1 MPIPKTESGEMPFL
15 DHLEELR
22 WRIIYSLVAL
32 LISVGLGFWV
42 SVRFDAVGILARPIL
57 PLIPEH
63 KLVYTHP
70 SEGFT
75 VILDAAMTIGFVLSA
90 PIILFQ
96 VWSFLAPALHK
107 HEKRVAIGVLY
118 SGVVLFVAGAA
129 LAYFVVVPLAL
140 PWLFQFA
147 GPSLVPLITAED
159 YFSFV
164 FAMVLT
170 FGISF
175 ELPIVILAL
184 ATLGIVTPEFL
195 TKYRRHAVVLI
206 VIIGAFLTPGD
217 MVWTTVALSVP
228 LYLLYELSV
237 LAAIVIYRRKR
248 SRARA
253 LTAEQEGVTA

>member
-1 MPIPKTESGEMPFL
+1 MGIPKSQSGEMPFL

-32 LISVGLGFWV
+32 LVCVGAGFWIAV
-42 SVRFDAVGILARPIL
+42 QFDAVGILARPII

-75 VILDAAMTIGFVLSA
+75 VILDSAMTIGFVFAA
-90 PIILFQ
+90 PVILYQ
-96 VWSFLAPALHK
+96 VWSFLSPALHK

-118 SGVVLFVAGAA
+118 AGVVLFVSGAA
-129 LAYFVVVPLAL
+129 LAYFVVIPLAL
-140 PWLFQFA
+140 PWLFGFA
-147 GPSLVPLITAED
+147 SASMVPLITAEE

-164 FAMVLT
+164 FAMVMT
-170 FGISF
+170 FGVSF

-184 ATLGIVTPEFL
+184 ATLGIVTPQFL

-217 MVWTTVALSVP
+217 MVWTTIALSVP

-237 LAAIVIYRRKR
+237 GAAYVIYRKKKR
-248 SRARA
+248 AVMA
-253 LTAEQEGVTA
+253 LDAEHSGAAA